1 MTTIPTTQHAIQ
13 ITGVDAIEVNPAKP
27 VDAVGPTQLLLQ
39 VEACGICFSD
49 TKLLH
54 AFDAHPRKSEIVS
67 GLTPAELAE
76 IPSYK
81 PGSAATVPGH
91 EPVGRVVA
99 VGDAVKHFSVGDRV
113 LVQAD
118 WKHLKTARSNGAFGY
133 NFEGALQEY
142 VVIDERCVVS
152 PSGEKFLLSVSDEP
166 SAAAVGLI
174 EPWATVEAAYAARER
189 QGLLEGGRLLVV
201 ADEGADVTSA
211 LVLAE
216 AVAGDE
222 ASFVARMNQRAEALG
237 MAGTHYVNPH
247 GRDHDLQY
255 TTAADLAVLARQVM
269 KNETLRTI
277 CATQYKRIAKTN
289 LTTDRYYFS
298 NNALIISST
307 DRRKLEDYYY
317 APARGLMTGYSAA
330 AGYNL
335 VATAKKGGLEL
346 ICVVL
351 GASKD
356 EASGNKRH
364 YTDAVSL
371 FTWCYGNLQYAELLK
386 PLDPVCEVTVQLS
399 NTRDAMTLV
408 APQGC
413 WALIPADV
421 APAEMAR
428 SFELQQDIEAP
439 IARGEV
445 LGRVTFSHADIPY
458 ASCLLAAQSAA
469 ERSPLLFV
477 IDRIG
482 NFFSGRWARLVLF
495 TTVVLVVLYLGLT
508 ILLNRRRRVQKAR
521 RRAGGKGPY
530 R

>member
-1 MTTIPTTQHAIQ
+1 MKRCKRIASLLLILALALALPSLRVLALEPVPALNGSAVLLLHPETGTVIYARDADRPRAPSSLVKLMTALIAVEALPDLSRELTVSKEALANLSGLATA
-13 ITGVDAIEVNPAKP
+13 GLKAGEVLT
-27 VDAVGPTQLLLQ
+27 VEQLLY
-39 VEACGICFSD
+39 C
-49 TKLLH
+49 LL
-54 AFDAHPRKSEIVS
+54 
-67 GLTPAELAE
+67 L
-76 IPSYK
+76 PS
-81 PGSAATVPGH
+81 A
-91 EPVGRVVA
+91 
-99 VGDAVKHFSVGDRV
+99 GDA
-113 LVQAD
+113 
-118 WKHLKTARSNGAFGY
+118 
-133 NFEGALQEY
+133 
-142 VVIDERCVVS
+142 
-152 PSGEKFLLSVSDEP
+152 
-166 SAAAVGLI
+166 
-174 EPWATVEAAYAARER
+174 
-189 QGLLEGGRLLVV
+189 
-201 ADEGADVTSA
+201 A